1 MLKNYVITIKDN
13 DKSVTSAE
21 RCIASGAKNG
31 MKIEMFSAITPKD
44 NPGVLMAEEGI
55 PTKNFYEKY
64 SRTENCMAAF
74 MSHYYLWKECQES
87 NINMTIFEHDAVV
100 TNNIP
105 TDMRFKTAINLG
117 APSYGKFITPSFL
130 GVGKLTSKHYFPGA
144 HAYRISPSGA
154 AELIKV
160 AKEDA
165 GPTDIFLHILRFPDL
180 EEKYPWP
187 VECKDSFTTIQNE
200 TGCLAKH
207 NYNAQYEII

>member
-74 MSHYYLWKECQES
+74 MSHYYLWK
-87 NINMTIFEHDAVV
+87 
-100 TNNIP
+100 
-105 TDMRFKTAINLG
+105 
-117 APSYGKFITPSFL
+117 
-130 GVGKLTSKHYFPGA
+130 
-144 HAYRISPSGA
+144 
-154 AELIKV
+154 
-160 AKEDA
+160 
-165 GPTDIFLHILRFPDL
+165 
-180 EEKYPWP
+180 
-187 VECKDSFTTIQNE
+187 
-200 TGCLAKH
+200 
-207 NYNAQYEII
+207 